1 MDNKGLKA
9 AAIQQKNNESDRKFA
24 IAMMIAVLIVAAS
37 MLFLWLGY
45 SNAEQETYNREMQ
58 EYYESKIQESGV
70 QSTALDFY
78 KAE

>member
-1 MDNKGLKA
+1 MDNKGRA
-9 AAIQQKNNESDRKFA
+9 EVIQQGNNESDRKFA
-24 IAMMIAVLIVAAS
+24 IAMVIAVLIVAAF
-37 MLFLWLGY
+37 MLFYWLGY
-45 SNAEQETYNREMQ
+45 SNVKQETYNREMQ

>member
-1 MDNKGLKA
+1 MDNKGRVEV
-9 AAIQQKNNESDRKFA
+9 IQQGNNESDRKFA
-24 IAMMIAVLIVAAS
+24 IAMMIVVLIVSAF

-45 SNAEQETYNREMQ
+45 SNAIQETYNREMQ

-70 QSTALDFY
+70 QSTALDFN

>member
-1 MDNKGLKA
+1 MDNRGRVE
-9 AAIQQKNNESDRKFA
+9 AIQQGNNESNRKFA
-24 IAMMIAVLIVAAS
+24 IAMVIAVLIVAAL
-37 MLFLWLGY
+37 MLFYWLGY
-45 SNAEQETYNREMQ
+45 SNAKQETYNREMQ